1 MFDGRWRN
9 GVDRTTSPIGQALHR
24 HGITADVLTATG
36 LISATAT
43 GVLVA
48 TGHLHWAVVMLIVTG
63 MHDLLDGP
71 VAKAAGTASVRGAF
85 FDSVTD
91 RVADAVIMLGA
102 SWYLLNQGEGHLALL
117 PMAILAVTSLVSYE
131 RAKAESLGLEAKG
144 GLMERGER
152 MFVFGVGLLSTD
164 IFVPVLWVL
173 FILISFTAIA
183 RFVKV
188 WNAASGRDAVIR
200 RRLEAWREG
209 RVDSRWRTWRES
221 RESAHSAGRIRFEG
235 LRTPR
240 TRTTSGAPVG
250 RWRARRQEA
259 LSSRSGRTMRERRRA
274 TRAHGNAGPGPTA
287 GGTAGPGNSTW
298 SGTTRRRTARRTT
311 PPSAPGSSGASS

>member
-36 LISATAT
+36 LVSASATA
-43 GVLVA
+43 VLVA
-48 TGHLHWAVVMLIVTG
+48 TGHLHWAIVLLIVTG
-63 MHDLLDGP
+63 LHDLLDGP

-91 RVADAVIMLGA
+91 RVADAVLMFGA
-102 SWYLLNQGEGHLALL
+102 SWYLLNRGEGHLALL

-131 RAKAESLGLEAKG
+131 RAKAESLGLQAKG

-152 MFVFGVGLLSTD
+152 MFLFGVACLSAV

-173 FILISFTAIA
+173 LVLISFTAIA

-200 RRLEAWREG
+200 RRIEAWREG
-209 RVDSRWRTWRES
+209 RVDSRWRAWRES
-221 RESAHSAGRIRFEG
+221 REPAAGRPHHLG
-235 LRTPR
+235 VL
-240 TRTTSGAPVG
+240 RTTSGAPVG
-250 RWRARRQEA
+250 RWRARRQES
-259 LSSRSGRTMRERRRA
+259 LSSRSGRTLRERRRVA
-274 TRAHGNAGPGPTA
+274 RGH
-287 GGTAGPGNSTW
+287 
-298 SGTTRRRTARRTT
+298 GTTTSAPRRLTNRRPT
-311 PPSAPGSSGASS
+311 PPPASGGSGASS

>member
-9 GVDRTTSPIGQALHR
+9 GVDRTTGPVGQALHR

-43 GVLVA
+43 AVLVA
-48 TGHLHWAVVMLIVTG
+48 TGHLHWAIVTLILTG
-63 MHDLLDGP
+63 LHDLLDGP

-91 RVADAVIMLGA
+91 RVADAVVMFGA
-102 SWYLLNQGEGHLALL
+102 SWYLLSRGDGHLALL
-117 PMAILAVTSLVSYE
+117 PMAILGVTALVSYE
-131 RAKAESLGLEAKG
+131 RAKAESLGLPAKG

-152 MFVFGVGLLSTD
+152 MFLFGIGLLSAT

-173 FILISFTAIA
+173 LVLTSFTAIA

-188 WNAASGRDAVIR
+188 WNAASGRDAVIAR
-200 RRLEAWREG
+200 RIEAWREG

-221 RESAHSAGRIRFEG
+221 RASTHAAHASGRSTRAP
-235 LRTPR
+235 RTPR

-274 TRAHGNAGPGPTA
+274 EGGHRTA
-287 GGTAGPGNSTW
+287 S
-298 SGTTRRRTARRTT
+298 SGTPRRFSGRRPS
-311 PPSAPGSSGASS
+311 PPSPGSPS